1 MLNKNNTSVIRAIS
15 QAIQEIQ
22 PGSTLS
28 YQKIQHA
35 VTEVLG
41 ISPEELTLYKRL
53 FDLHL
58 ASGKYGERFLLN
70 AIYDIHEDSFEVATF
85 SFNGKELLEKE
96 FESYSI
102 TDSKK
107 MSKRGKQLRKFSQ
120 AMGMEVFWINAN
132 GKTKKELKQFISETI
147 KSHPPLRHIALFDI
161 FFSLP
166 SNSNSIFSDGF
177 GGIKSYPLGI
187 TLITHTAPYLPIGIG
202 YYVGCTNNDELSKIK
217 ARDFRDKSNYSTID
231 LRIEDPLPQI
241 STQQEKKSIDF
252 SYLNLLTSPQSGEHL
267 VFEIIH
273 SALKHQYE
281 RVKST
286 FTFTPAVSR
295 NRVTL
300 PFQAMNYSHTNINLD
315 SYRKQSPDKFS
326 ELNSDSKFK
335 QGYFQVRRNFST
347 SKPIQVSA
355 YSPATNFI
363 EKAEE
368 LSELL
373 KSVQR

>member
-1 MLNKNNTSVIRAIS
+1 MPNKSNTSVIRAIS

-35 VTEVLG
+35 VTEALG

-53 FDLHL
+53 FDFHL

-85 SFNGKELLEKE
+85 SFNGKELLEKKL
-96 FESYSI
+96 ESYSI

-132 GKTKKELKQFISETI
+132 GKTKEELIPFILETI
-147 KSHPPLRHIALFDI
+147 RNHPPLHHIALFDI

-166 SNSNSIFSDGF
+166 SNDKSLFSDEF
-177 GGIKSYPLGI
+177 LGIESHPLGI
-187 TLITHTAPYLPIGIG
+187 TLITHTPPYLPMGIS
-202 YYVGCTNNDELSKIK
+202 YYVGCTNNSELSRIK
-217 ARDFRDKSNYSTID
+217 TPPIGKSNYSTID
-231 LRIEDPLPQI
+231 LRIEGTFPQI
-241 STQQEKKSIDF
+241 STLQEENSIKLD
-252 SYLNLLTSPQSGEHL
+252 YLNLLTSPQSGEHL

-273 SALKHQYE
+273 SALNYQYE

-286 FTFTPAVSR
+286 FTFTPIAR
-295 NRVTL
+295 RDRVTY
-300 PFQAMNYSHTNINLD
+300 PFQALNYSHTNIHLD
-315 SYRKQSPDKFS
+315 NYRKHYPDKFS

-335 QGYFQVRRNFST
+335 QGYFQVRSNLATSRAIQISASST
-347 SKPIQVSA
+347 
-355 YSPATNFI
+355 ATNFI
-363 EKAEE
+363 ERAEE